1 LHLQRPHITLHQLSQ
16 VHQLTATYLS
26 HNHPLARQNQE
37 DERERGDDDRI
48 TNPTLVV
55 LHQIIGPFNSGQLYA
70 YIMRPLRE
78 EGTASYVGDPAILA
92 AVRNYPRKEK
102 MRHGWCELTI
112 RRPNRRLAG

>member
-1 LHLQRPHITLHQLSQ
+1 M
-16 VHQLTATYLS
+16 
-26 HNHPLARQNQE
+26 
-37 DERERGDDDRI
+37 I

-78 EGTASYVGDPAILA
+78 EGTASYVGDPAILTA
-92 AVRNYPRKEK
+92 ARNYPRKEE
-102 MRHGWCELTI
+102 RGWCELTV